1 MCLITFAYGRFMKIL
16 HEDILLTYNK
26 IKPFLKVTES
36 SYSEQISKKFNCN
49 LFIKFENRQNTGS
62 FKIRGALSKLL
73 SLSNEE
79 KLRGVIGMSAGNHA
93 QGLAYAGNK
102 LGINTNIVMPLGTP
116 FTKIRRTKNFGGN
129 VFLKGEDLVES
140 KNYVNELINKFG
152 YIEVHP
158 YNDNDVI
165 KGQGTIY
172 LEMLNQISELDY
184 LLVPVGGGGL
194 LAGCSIINKS
204 LSKKTKIIGVESKFY
219 PSLYNVFYNKKLKCS
234 GSTIAEGIAVKE
246 IGLIPYNYIKDEID
260 SVISVSDT
268 SIEQAIA
275 MLALTE
281 KVVVE
286 GAGAVGLAAIM
297 ENQKK
302 FKNKNVGI
310 ILCGGNIDSKIIS
323 SILMRDLVRSR
334 QITTMTITMPDK
346 PGQLN
351 IISKICANSGANV
364 LRVEHNRF
372 TMDLSASLAKLDITI
387 ETQNEEHLKKIINLI
402 EKKGLPV
409 TIDENN

>member
-1 MCLITFAYGRFMKIL
+1 MKIL

-79 KLRGVIGMSAGNHA
+79 KLRGVIAMSAGNHA
-93 QGLAYAGNK
+93 QGLAYSGNK

-158 YNDNDVI
+158 YNDNEVI

-172 LEMLNQISELDY
+172 LEMINQNLELDY

-204 LSKKTKIIGVESKFY
+204 FSKK
-219 PSLYNVFYNKKLKCS
+219 
-234 GSTIAEGIAVKE
+234 
-246 IGLIPYNYIKDEID
+246 
-260 SVISVSDT
+260 
-268 SIEQAIA
+268 
-275 MLALTE
+275 
-281 KVVVE
+281 
-286 GAGAVGLAAIM
+286 
-297 ENQKK
+297 QK
-302 FKNKNVGI
+302 
-310 ILCGGNIDSKIIS
+310 
-323 SILMRDLVRSR
+323 
-334 QITTMTITMPDK
+334 
-346 PGQLN
+346 
-351 IISKICANSGANV
+351 
-364 LRVEHNRF
+364 
-372 TMDLSASLAKLDITI
+372 
-387 ETQNEEHLKKIINLI
+387 
-402 EKKGLPV
+402 
-409 TIDENN
+409 

>member
-1 MCLITFAYGRFMKIL
+1 MKIL
-16 HEDILLTYNK
+16 YEDILSTYDK
-26 IKPFLKVTES
+26 IKPFLKVTET
-36 SYSEQISKKFNCN
+36 SYSEQISKNFNCN

-73 SLSNEE
+73 SLSSKE
-79 KLRGVIGMSAGNHA
+79 KSKGVIGMSAGNHA
-93 QGLAYAGNK
+93 QGLAYSGNK

-129 VFLKGEDLVES
+129 VFLKGNDLIES
-140 KNYVNELINKFG
+140 KNHVNELIDKFG

-158 YNDNDVI
+158 YNDNEVI

-172 LEMLNQISELDY
+172 LEMLNEIPELDY

-194 LAGCSIINKS
+194 LAGCAIINKS
-204 LSKKTKIIGVESKFY
+204 LSKNTKIIGVESKLY
-219 PSLYNVFYNKKLKCS
+219 PSLYNIFYKKKLKCI

-246 IGLIPYNYIKDEID
+246 IGSIPFNYIQDNID
-260 SVISVSDT
+260 SVIPVSDT

-281 KVVVE
+281 KVIVE
-286 GAGAVGLAAIM
+286 GAGAVGLAAII
-297 ENQKK
+297 ENQKH
-302 FKNKNVGI
+302 FKNKNIGI

-323 SILMRDLVRSR
+323 SILMRDLIRAK

-351 IISKICANSGANV
+351 IISNICANSGANV

-387 ETQNEEHLKKIINLI
+387 ETQNEDHLTSIIKLI
-402 EKKGLPV
+402 EEKGLPV
-409 TIDENN
+409 SLDENN

>member
-1 MCLITFAYGRFMKIL
+1 MKIS
-16 HEDILLTYNK
+16 HDEIISTYNK
-26 IKPFLKVTES
+26 IKPFLKITET

-73 SLSNEE
+73 SLSDQE
-79 KLRGVIGMSAGNHA
+79 KSQGVIGMSAGNHA
-93 QGLAYAGNK
+93 QGLAYSGNK

-129 VFLKGEDLVES
+129 VFLKGNDLVES
-140 KNYVNELINKFG
+140 KNYVNELIKKFG

-158 YNDNDVI
+158 YNDIEVI
-165 KGQGTIY
+165 KGQATLY
-172 LEMLNQISELDY
+172 LEMLTQISQLDY

-194 LAGCSIINKS
+194 LAGCSTVNNL
-204 LSKKTKIIGVESKFY
+204 LSKKTKVIGVESKLY
-219 PSLYNVFYNKKLKCS
+219 PSLQNIFYNKKLKCN

-246 IGLIPYNYIKDEID
+246 IGEIPYNFIKNKID

-286 GAGAVGLAAIM
+286 GAGAVGLAAII
-297 ENQKK
+297 ENQKI
-302 FKNKNVGI
+302 FKNNNVGI

-323 SILMRDLVRSR
+323 SILMRDLVRAK

-351 IISKICANSGANV
+351 IISNICANSGANV

-387 ETQNEEHLKKIINLI
+387 ETQNENHLSSIINLI
-402 EKKGLPV
+402 EKEGLPV
-409 TIDENN
+409 SLDNNN